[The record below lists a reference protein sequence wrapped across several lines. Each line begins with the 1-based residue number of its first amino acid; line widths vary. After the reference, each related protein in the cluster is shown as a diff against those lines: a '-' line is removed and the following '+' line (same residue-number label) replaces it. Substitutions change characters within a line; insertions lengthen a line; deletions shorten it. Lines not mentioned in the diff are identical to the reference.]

1 MYASMLGRTA
11 LSHGGEMLL
20 LPQLFADAE
29 YAPIPVDISAGGRA
43 VVGHSMAR
51 DISRNVPTQMA
62 VLMPSPRS
70 RPGERRVV
78 GLGAATIDRL
88 VGLGDKGRRH
98 QGVAIAGSGVNVT
111 VPINDKEMRPGEP

>member
-1 MYASMLGRTA
+1 MYARMPGRTA
-11 LSHGGEMLL
+11 LSRGGETLL

-29 YAPIPVDISAGGRA
+29 YAPIPVDTSADGRV

-51 DISRNVPTQMA
+51 DINRNVPTQTA

-78 GLGAATIDRL
+78 GLGAATVDRL

-111 VPINDKEMRPGEP
+111 LPVNDKEVRPGEP